1 MNDDNKYSQILY
13 CYLSNRIITYLL
25 KKKHNYLKKFIQT
38 VSFT

>member
-13 CYLSNRIITYLL
+13 CYFSNRIITYLL
-25 KKKHNYLKKFIQT
+25 KKHNYLKKFIQT